1 MKRKGAK
8 KTRPEVQRLKKTMVY
23 RALYTLASWEMVEDT
38 GRTRTGPSRRPTRV

>member
-8 KTRPEVQRLKKTMVY
+8 KTRPEAQRLKKTTVY